1 MKAYYNEYDPYAA
14 EWLRNLIAC
23 GAIAPGIVDERSIS
37 DVAPADLDG
46 FTQCHFF
53 AGIGIW
59 SAALRA
65 AGWPDDRPVWTGS
78 CPCQPFS
85 AAGQSAGFDDER
97 HLWPHW
103 HWLIEQCRPETV
115 FGEQV
120 ASADGLVWAD
130 LVSSDLEA
138 TDYALG
144 LADTCAAGFRSFHIR
159 QRLYF
164 AAEDNKSAKREAWAD
179 TARRYGGLVN
189 SLGAG
194 LERHCGHVADRS
206 EPGWLDARPHRSIA
220 EASAACGLDNPHG
233 ARYVPEGKRSEGQA
247 RDKTRVCGPEC
258 RCCYGGLAD
267 SAGGG
272 RGKERQDARRIGE
285 GNRTQGSATG
295 SDTGCA
301 HDRLADAENSGSDSG
316 RGLHIKDKGRGRPE
330 SCDKRTADR
339 LADTDGRDTGAERQ
353 QRGGELGLQ
362 PQSGG
367 RSERLADTGRGSIQR
382 DVQRGDNA
390 SAPGKTETQTRQ
402 QQWRGPDDRVSVTTD
417 RLANADGNRS
427 PEHEPEQRHGPRR
440 DTAAPDAAISTSD
453 LFADVI
459 ADPIDGYWRDADWLW
474 CRDGVW
480 RPVEPST
487 FPLASTAPSRLG
499 RLRAYGN
506 GLDLAQ
512 ATGFV
517 RAYMTR
523 DLAKPMAGDL
533 FEWGI

>member
-1 MKAYYNEYDPYAA
+1 MSAYYNEHDPYAA
-14 EWLRNLIAC
+14 KWLRNLIAC

-85 AAGQSAGFDDER
+85 AAGQGLGIDDER

-120 ASADGLVWAD
+120 ASADGLGWAD

-138 TDYALG
+138 TGYAAG
-144 LADTCAAGFRSFHIR
+144 FVDTCAAGFRSFHIR

-164 AAEDNKSAKREAWAD
+164 AAQDQRSAERGVWQDVAG
-179 TARRYGGLVN
+179 RYGGPVN
-189 SLGAG
+189 SLGTG
-194 LERHCGHVADRS
+194 PQGHGRHVADGA
-206 EPGWLDARPHRSIA
+206 EPGWLDARPHGSIA
-220 EASAACGLDNPHG
+220 EASAAC
-233 ARYVPEGKRSEGQA
+233 
-247 RDKTRVCGPEC
+247 
-258 RCCYGGLAD
+258 
-267 SAGGG
+267 
-272 RGKERQDARRIGE
+272 
-285 GNRTQGSATG
+285 
-295 SDTGCA
+295 
-301 HDRLADAENSGSDSG
+301 RLADADQLG
-316 RGLHIKDKGRGRPE
+316 RDGWRASQEVSKPEQIVGTDGRR
-330 SCDKRTADR
+330 DDDR
-339 LADTDGRDTGAERQ
+339 LADTDGRDTGTERQ
-353 QRGGELGLQ
+353 QRRRKLGLQ

-367 RSERLADTGRGSIQR
+367 RSERLADAGRGSIQR
-382 DVQRGDNA
+382 DVQRGDNEN
-390 SAPGKTETQTRQ
+390 APGKTETQTRQ

-417 RLANADGNRS
+417 RLADADGNRS

-453 LFADVI
+453 LFSDVV
-459 ADPIDGYWRDADWLW
+459 ADPSDGYWRDADWLW

-480 RPVEPST
+480 RPVEPGT
-487 FPLASTAPSRLG
+487 FPLAHAVASRLG